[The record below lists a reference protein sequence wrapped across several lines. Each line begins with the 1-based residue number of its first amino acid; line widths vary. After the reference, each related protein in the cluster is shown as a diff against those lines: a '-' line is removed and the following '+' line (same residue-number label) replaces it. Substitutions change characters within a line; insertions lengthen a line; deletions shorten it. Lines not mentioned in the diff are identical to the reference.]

1 MNRIASWATAALVVL
16 NSDIASPVSAR
27 AESAALAL
35 DGTLRK
41 IKETGAITL
50 AHREFSVP
58 FSYYDDKQ
66 QPVGYAMD
74 LCYPIVDAVKKDL
87 RLDKLEVKLNPV
99 TAPMR
104 IPLIA
109 NGTVDLECGST
120 TNTLERQKHVAFTIT
135 HFVTANRFVSKT
147 ANNLKTV
154 EDLRGKTVVAIP
166 GSTNIKQIIE
176 INAQRNLGM
185 NIVSAKDHPE
195 AFLMVETDRAAA
207 FVTDDILLYS
217 MVAGAK
223 TPAAYQISADPL
235 SVEPYAIMLRRDDAA
250 FKKVVDGAMIAIYKS
265 GEINAIYD
273 KWFMKPIPPKSINLN
288 VPIGAAFKKVVG
300 NPTDSGDPA
309 AY

>member
-1 MNRIASWATAALVVL
+1 MFVRKISLLTVIVAALLPALARGQEADTALTRIRKNKAVTVGFRESAPPFAYLDESKQPSGYSIDVCNRIAQE
-16 NSDIASPVSAR
+16 IGR
-27 AESAALAL
+27 
-35 DGTLRK
+35 
-41 IKETGAITL
+41 
-50 AHREFSVP
+50 
-58 FSYYDDKQ
+58 
-66 QPVGYAMD
+66 
-74 LCYPIVDAVKKDL
+74 
-87 RLDKLEVKLNPV
+87 KLNIPRIEIRYVPV
-99 TAPMR
+99 TPQTR

-120 TNTLERQKHVAFTIT
+120 TNTLERQKQAAFTIT
-135 HFVTANRFVSKT
+135 HFVTANRFVSKK

-154 EDLRGKTVVAIP
+154 DDLKGKTVVSTS

-185 NIVSAKDHPE
+185 NILNAKDHPE
-195 AFLMVETDRAAA
+195 AFLMIETDRAAA
-207 FVTDDILLYS
+207 FVMDDILLYS
-217 MVAGAK
+217 MVASAK

-235 SVEPYAIMLRRDDAA
+235 SVEPYSIMLRRDDAA
-250 FKKVVDGAMIAIYKS
+250 FKKVVDGAMIAVYKS

-273 KWFMKPIPPKSINLN
+273 KWFMKPIPPKNINLN

>member
-1 MNRIASWATAALVVL
+1 MSRIASWAAAALAVL
-16 NSDIASPVSAR
+16 NTDIASPVSAK
-27 AESAALAL
+27 AESPALASS
-35 DGTLRK
+35 GTLRK

-58 FSYYDDKQ
+58 FSYYDDNL

-74 LCYPIVDAVKKDL
+74 LCYRIVDAVKREL

-99 TAPMR
+99 TSPLR
-104 IPLIA
+104 IPLIT

-135 HFVTANRFVSKT
+135 NFVTANRFVSKK
-147 ANNLKTV
+147 ANDLKTV
-154 EDLRGKTVVAIP
+154 DDLKGKTVVSTA
-166 GSTNIKQIIE
+166 GSTNIKQITE

-185 NIVSAKDHPE
+185 NILSAKDHPE
-195 AFLMVETDRAAA
+195 AFLMVETDRVAA
-207 FVTDDILLYS
+207 FVMDDILLYS
-217 MVAGAK
+217 MVASAK
-223 TPAAYQISADPL
+223 TPAAYQISPDPL

-273 KWFMKPIPPKSINLN
+273 KWFMNPIPPKYISLN
-288 VPIGAAFKKVVG
+288 VPMGAAFKKVVG